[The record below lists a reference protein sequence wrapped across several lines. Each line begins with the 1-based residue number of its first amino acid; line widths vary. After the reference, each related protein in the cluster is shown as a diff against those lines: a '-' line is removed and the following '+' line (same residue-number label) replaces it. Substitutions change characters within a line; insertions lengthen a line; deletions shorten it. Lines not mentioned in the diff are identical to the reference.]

1 MKLRIECF
9 RKNSNVNFN
18 LDDYTLISKY
28 PKFTKRTSVSNW
40 KNKCKTGGNNFV
52 FKKDNFVLNIDQT
65 LLSYV
70 FPGQHTSSFK
80 GSNNIPIE

>member
-9 RKNSNVNFN
+9 RKDSNVNFN

-28 PKFTKRTSVSNW
+28 PKLRKELQW
-40 KNKCKTGGNNFV
+40 KNKCKTGGNDFV

-70 FPGQHTSSFK
+70 SPGQHTFSFK
-80 GSNNIPIE
+80 GSKNVPIE